1 MDDHSAPYQGYVEKL
16 EIDSASKNIT
26 KTVGEIN
33 DENTGGAEIKVLIGS
48 NDSLQNVPLQFKVN
62 NGSQE
67 LTGNYAPD
75 AEDTD
80 IMFSEFGMMLTVSN
94 LWNEQLESGVGS
106 ISIAKIGNIAAGTY
120 NFTVTAPT
128 ADNQSVS
135 DTFTLTVTDGEENK
149 PQPPAEK
156 SLTGISITTP
166 PTKKAYTVG
175 DTFDPTGMSDEQKKE
190 LRLYGIVFFL
200 LAAIDVCH
208 ITVGAMFY
216 LEYRTDRALMIAMMA
231 YKAVIVLIKL
241 YLGEKILRR
250 VRNAKSSGIR
260 LQIMKAMLIA
270 FVISLLMDCYCLLTG
285 DIVYGLIEVCNS
297 GTAFIPL
304 LGCWNAV
311 TNKNA

>member
-1 MDDHSAPYQGYVEKL
+1 
-16 EIDSASKNIT
+16 
-26 KTVGEIN
+26 
-33 DENTGGAEIKVLIGS
+33 
-48 NDSLQNVPLQFKVN
+48 
-62 NGSQE
+62 
-67 LTGNYAPD
+67 
-75 AEDTD
+75 
-80 IMFSEFGMMLTVSN
+80 
-94 LWNEQLESGVGS
+94 
-106 ISIAKIGNIAAGTY
+106 
-120 NFTVTAPT
+120 
-128 ADNQSVS
+128 
-135 DTFTLTVTDGEENK
+135 
-149 PQPPAEK
+149 
-156 SLTGISITTP
+156 
-166 PTKKAYTVG
+166 
-175 DTFDPTGMSDEQKKE
+175 MSDEQKKE

-241 YLGEKILRR
+241 YLGEKILRQ

-270 FVISLLMDCYCLLTG
+270 FVISLLMDGYCLLTG